1 CLDHGISKAV
11 LDSSCGFGRPAFPR
25 HMSYFI
31 GAVEHIEARN
41 PNLKPL
47 DVVKGLREISGL
59 DDMFTQHYLG
69 RISDRR
75 SGAALLLDSEVSQ
88 FLGDVI
94 QHRVTDRGE
103 EEGVVLAH
111 DGTTV
116 ALAPLLLGLEAGLLG
131 KSGARSSGLHALTLT
146 QMLGRAFL
154 GLRGPALTR
163 GLGTKGCWNNLVSP
177 KVFTLSRTPSFMTDA
192 LINGGMDGTILGNEL
207 SGTTEH
213 PLKLSSLLTGYYRY
227 HAGPE
232 GLNTAAP
239 LISVLRRDNFK
250 ALVSPSVLQEQVLDS
265 LRVYWTL
272 RGDVPVED
280 PAPVV
285 KQGVEIFMQ
294 THTACPTIISRCEW
308 GAAPYRGTPTQLTLP
323 LSYMYIHHTYEPGEP
338 CVSFEQCAAAMR
350 SMQRYHQESNGWD
363 DIGYSFVAGSDGY
376 IYEGRGWYWQG
387 AHTGGYNSKG
397 YGVAIIGDFTVRLP
411 SQHTL
416 NLVKDELPA
425 CAVSGGRLVPTYIV
439 HGHRQMVA
447 TECPGNALYEEIGTW
462 PHFCVSANDS
472 ICAIYATLHF

>member
-1 CLDHGISKAV
+1 EHEASVSLASVFRLTA
-11 LDSSCGFGRPAFPR
+11 AFPR

-103 EEGVVLAH
+103 EEGVVL
-111 DGTTV
+111 
-116 ALAPLLLGLEAGLLG
+116 P
-131 KSGARSSGLHALTLT
+131 
-146 QMLGRAFL
+146 
-154 GLRGPALTR
+154 
-163 GLGTKGCWNNLVSP
+163 
-177 KVFTLSRTPSFMTDA
+177 
-192 LINGGMDGTILGNEL
+192 
-207 SGTTEH
+207 
-213 PLKLSSLLTGYYRY
+213 LSS
-227 HAGPE
+227 
-232 GLNTAAP
+232 
-239 LISVLRRDNFK
+239 
-250 ALVSPSVLQEQVLDS
+250 
-265 LRVYWTL
+265 
-272 RGDVPVED
+272 
-280 PAPVV
+280 
-285 KQGVEIFMQ
+285 
-294 THTACPTIISRCEW
+294 
-308 GAAPYRGTPTQLTLP
+308 LTLP

>member
-1 CLDHGISKAV
+1 MTLIKSLAV
-11 LDSSCGFGRPAFPR
+11 

-272 RGDVPVED
+272 RGDVP
-280 PAPVV
+280 
-285 KQGVEIFMQ
+285 
-294 THTACPTIISRCEW
+294 
-308 GAAPYRGTPTQLTLP
+308 LTLP